1 MLFIGYSNKDRYN
14 VVESILFHLKNY
26 GFSIW
31 YDFYD
36 MLVGDNREKENF
48 EKGIK
53 KNKYCIFVISENFF
67 KSKCAV
73 EELDYARELYENE
86 LITLFLLF
94 YNYDA
99 NLLPNEY
106 NWMKKIIYS
115 EITSHSGTL
124 FVTNQIIEKI
134 LADKIKKVKFRSV
147 SEISKELKHSNSFL
161 HNLFET
167 YLDMDIS
174 NYSARIAFLYS
185 SYLYLL
191 CHKKRSKLD
200 FCHKII
206 SKIYKLTSL
215 NISIDHL
222 SLKLFEQCVI
232 LLMNDII

>member
-1 MLFIGYSNKDRYN
+1 MLFIGYSNKDRYD

-26 GFSIW
+26 GFPIW

-36 MLVGDNREKENF
+36 MLVSDNRKKENF
-48 EKGIK
+48 ENGIK
-53 KNKYCIFVISENFF
+53 KNKYCIFIISENFF
-67 KSKCAV
+67 ESKCAI

-86 LITLFLLF
+86 KITLFLLF
-94 YNYDA
+94 YNYDV

-106 NWMKKIIYS
+106 NWIRKIIYS

-134 LADKIKKVKFRSV
+134 LSDKIKATKFRTI
-147 SEISKELKHSNSFL
+147 SEISKQIKNTIPFL
-161 HNLFET
+161 HKLFET
-167 YLDMDIS
+167 YLDMDMS
-174 NYSARIAFLYS
+174 NYSARISFLYS
-185 SYLYLL
+185 SYLYLS
-191 CHKKRSKLD
+191 CDKKRSKLD
-200 FCHKII
+200 FCYKII

-222 SLKLFEQCVI
+222 SLRLFEQCII